1 MGGEVAQ
8 GHQGTDIA
16 LIRVL
21 FLHQDVPPGMKEE
34 GMIGTLHVDL
44 DPFLD
49 LFPLAMMREI
59 TWQIKGLQ
67 GDLGQFQKN
76 PIHVKGEISS
86 LLTGLIKER
95 MDGIL
100 TMRTTHM
107 VDLNPEVLGKTL
119 VATQDL
125 VLGPTALT
133 DES

>member
-1 MGGEVAQ
+1 MDVYFSFGA
-8 GHQGTDIA
+8 
-16 LIRVL
+16 RPFL
-21 FLHQDVPPGMKEE
+21 FTWTGMKEE

-67 GDLGQFQKN
+67 GDLGQFQKS
-76 PIHVKGEISS
+76 PIYVKREISS

-100 TMRTTHM
+100 TTRTTHM
-107 VDLNPEVLGKTL
+107 VDLTPKVLGKTL
-119 VATQDL
+119 VASQDL
-125 VLGPTALT
+125 VLGPTGIYHVWFLPYA
-133 DES
+133 